1 VACCYPNRGVDDGFG
16 RKPMKALDLDPKYI
30 AWQMER
36 ANLTTPVAKHFVAAN
51 SAFSNLV
58 DIFWNFSIPKELRAL

>member
-1 VACCYPNRGVDDGFG
+1 M
-16 RKPMKALDLDPKYI
+16 KPLDLEPKYI
-30 AWQMER
+30 ARQMER
-36 ANLTTPVAKHFVAAN
+36 ANLKTPVGKQFVAAN